1 MKKQPIREF
10 LLGGPGHD
18 GYVYKVDVYCVGCG
32 RDIITDLYHNDY
44 DMLLSGDT
52 DDSPQPIFF
61 GEGESD
67 EKLRCAQCGEYLYGE
82 SNEEETDENDDCET
96 SL

>member
-18 GYVYKVDVYCVGCG
+18 GYAYNADVYCVECG
-32 RDIITDLYHNDY
+32 REIIRDLYANDY

-61 GEGESD
+61 GESPD
-67 EKLRCAQCGEYLYGE
+67 CKQHCSSCGEYLYGE
-82 SNEEETDENDDCET
+82 SNEEETDENDDCEA